1 MPQFDISSFSNQLL
15 WLSFVFGALYIF
27 VSKFIAPKVE
37 SILTSRNLYLEDN
50 ILTSQNDHNKMLA
63 LHSQKQENLRELD
76 VIIEKMQKDAL
87 NNLEEYFV
95 KKNQQMESSLIL
107 KTQESFAEMQNY
119 LQSFRE
125 SKDQSCI
132 ELSSFIIEK
141 ITKKS
146 VNMDLLK
153 KICGTR

>member
-15 WLSFVFGALYIF
+15 WLTFVFGALYIF
-27 VSKFIAPKVE
+27 VSKFIAPKAE
-37 SILTSRNLYLEDN
+37 SILINRNLYLEDN
-50 ILTSQNDHNKMLA
+50 ILTSKNDHNKMLA

-76 VIIEKMQKDAL
+76 DIIEKMQKDAL
-87 NNLEEYFV
+87 NDIEEYFV
-95 KKNQQMESSLIL
+95 KKNQQIDSSLIL
-107 KTQESFAEMQNY
+107 KTQESFIEMQNY

-132 ELSSFIIEK
+132 DLSSFIIEK

>member
-15 WLSFVFGALYIF
+15 WLTFVFGALYIF
-27 VSKFIAPKVE
+27 VSKFIAPKAE
-37 SILTSRNLYLEDN
+37 SILINRNLYLEDN
-50 ILTSQNDHNKMLA
+50 ILTSKNDHNKMLA

-76 VIIEKMQKDAL
+76 DIIEKMQKDAL
-87 NNLEEYFV
+87 NDREEYFV
-95 KKNQQMESSLIL
+95 KKNQQIDSSLIL
-107 KTQESFAEMQNY
+107 KTQESFIEMQNY

-132 ELSSFIIEK
+132 DLSSFIIEK